1 MVSLELKDEEKKK
14 GIIFMDE
21 NTVNHQNKEDFVVS
35 FREKICYGLGDS
47 ACNVVYGLCSTLL
60 TFFYTDYV
68 GVNPLTVGMVFLL
81 TRVFD
86 GVSDII
92 MGFIVDRTKSKWGK
106 ARPWILWMAVPYAVT
121 FVLLFLIPANA
132 SNMVHAIYIFVTYNL
147 VNTIVYTALNL
158 PYSTMASLITRDE
171 KSRASTQAW
180 RIFCGP
186 GGKMVVTVSTLPLVR
201 MFGNDQRAWIIVAS
215 IFAVV
220 ALILLLV
227 CFFNIE
233 ERVVIEAAEKET
245 VSVGQNLKALFSNQ
259 YWAICL
265 GLWGFMVMMSTVS
278 GTITTYYCK
287 YLLGDETLYSLIYA
301 AELIAQCVIV
311 LIVPMFVERFG
322 KRNLTMYG
330 IFLVIAAQVV
340 WMASPLNFTV
350 AMVSAVMRGIG
361 VAPLWAC
368 VFPMIADSAEFG
380 QWKTHVRQDGMIFSA
395 ASVGSKVGGGL
406 SSAGIGLLMTSV
418 GYDGLAAVQ
427 TETVMVMIKNICLY
441 APVFFSVI
449 IIVLCLLYKL
459 DKIYP
464 QVIAELKERDR
475 QGIL

>member
-1 MVSLELKDEEKKK
+1 MGNTEMTYEERHAREYEKVSL
-14 GIIFMDE
+14 
-21 NTVNHQNKEDFVVS
+21 
-35 FREKICYGLGDS
+35 REQICYGLGDS

-68 GVNPLTVGMVFLL
+68 GVNPLTVGMVFLI

-86 GVSDII
+86 GVSDLI
-92 MGFIVDRTKSKWGK
+92 MGFITDRTKSKWGK
-106 ARPWILWMAVPYAVT
+106 ARPWILWMSVPYAVT

-132 SNMVHAIYIFVTYNL
+132 TNMVQAIYIFVTYNL

-158 PYSTMASLITRDE
+158 PYSTMASLITRDGQ
-171 KSRASTQAW
+171 SRASTQAI

-186 GGKMVVTVSTLPLVR
+186 GGKMVVAVATLPMVT
-201 MFGNDQRAWIIVAS
+201 MFGNDQRAWIITAV
-215 IFAVV
+215 IFAVI

-233 ERVVIEAAEKET
+233 ERVVVEAAEKEK
-245 VSVGQNLKALFSNQ
+245 VPVGKSMKALFSNQ

-278 GTITTYYCK
+278 GTIATYYCK
-287 YLLGDETLYSLIYA
+287 YVLQNQDLYSLIYA
-301 AELIAQCVIV
+301 AELIAQCVVV
-311 LIVPMFVERFG
+311 LIVPKLIPKFG

-330 IFLVIAAQVV
+330 IFLVVIAQIV
-340 WMASPLNFTV
+340 WMMGPVSVAVAVAS
-350 AMVSAVMRGIG
+350 AIIRGIG

-368 VFPMIADSAEFG
+368 IFPMIADSAEFG

-395 ASVGSKVGGGL
+395 ASVGSKIGGGL

-418 GYDGLAAVQ
+418 GYNGLLATQ
-427 TETVMVMIKNICLY
+427 SEEVMKMIKMICMY
-441 APVFFSVI
+441 GPIFFSVI

-464 QVIAELKERDR
+464 QVMADLADRDR

>member
-1 MVSLELKDEEKKK
+1 MK
-14 GIIFMDE
+14 MDDASK
-21 NTVNHQNKEDFVVS
+21 NRRSREDHVVS

-68 GVNPLTVGMVFLL
+68 GINAFVVGIIFLI
-81 TRVFD
+81 TRLFD

-92 MGFIVDRTKSKWGK
+92 MGFITDRTKSKYGK
-106 ARPWILWMAVPYAVT
+106 ARPWILWMSVPYAVT
-121 FVLLFLIPANA
+121 FILLFLVPANA
-132 SNMVHAIYIFVTYNL
+132 SQTIQAIYIFVTYNL

-158 PYSTMASLITRDE
+158 PYSTMASLITRDQ

-186 GGKMVVTVSTLPLVR
+186 MGKMVVTVSTLPLVKAL
-201 MFGNDQRAWIIVAS
+201 GDTQRSWIIVS
-215 IFAVV
+215 CIFAVI
-220 ALILLLV
+220 ALVLLLV

-233 ERVVIEAAEKET
+233 ERVVIEAAQNQK
-245 VSVGQNLKALFSNQ
+245 VSVGKNLKALFSNQ

-265 GLWGFMVMMSTVS
+265 GLWGIMVMMSTVS

-287 YLLGDETLYSLIYA
+287 YILGNQDLYSPIYA
-301 AELIAQCVIV
+301 AELIAQSIVV
-311 LIVPMFVERFG
+311 LIVPYFVMRFG
-322 KRNLTMYG
+322 KRNLTLAG
-330 IFLVIAAQVV
+330 ILLVIVAQLV
-340 WMASPLNFTV
+340 WITNPMSVGV
-350 AMVSAVMRGIG
+350 AMTSAILRGIG

-368 VFPMIADSAEFG
+368 VFPMIADCAEFG

-406 SSAGIGLLMTSV
+406 ASAGIGLLMDSV
-418 GYDGLAAVQ
+418 GYDGLAAAQ
-427 TETVMVMIKNICLY
+427 SAEALGMIKAICMY
-441 APVFFSVI
+441 APIIFSAI
-449 IIVLCLLYKL
+449 IVVLCLLYKL
-459 DKIYP
+459 DKLYP
-464 QVIAELKERDR
+464 QVIADLRKRDE

>member
-1 MVSLELKDEEKKK
+1 
-14 GIIFMDE
+14 MDE
-21 NTVNHQNKEDFVVS
+21 NTVNRQNKEDFVVS

-81 TRVFD
+81 TRIFD

-121 FVLLFLIPANA
+121 FILLFLIPANA
-132 SNMVHAIYIFVTYNL
+132 SNMVQAIYIFVTYNL

-201 MFGNDQRAWIIVAS
+201 MFGNDQRAWIIVAC
-215 IFAVV
+215 IFAAV
-220 ALILLLV
+220 ALVLLLV

-245 VSVGQNLKALFSNQ
+245 VSVGKNLKALFSNQ

-301 AELIAQCVIV
+301 AELIAQCVVV
-311 LIVPMFVERFG
+311 LIVPMFVDRFG

-330 IFLVIAAQVV
+330 IFLVVAAQVV
-340 WMASPLNFTV
+340 WMVSPLNFTV

-427 TETVMVMIKNICLY
+427 TDTVLVMIKNICLY
-441 APVFFSVI
+441 APIGFSVI
-449 IIVLCLLYKL
+449 IIALCLMYKL

-464 QVIAELKERDR
+464 QVIADLKERDR